1 MKCEEMIREVYFVAG
16 KLEGLS
22 LYLQRNS
29 SDAVVTSLS
38 DCVDRLE
45 LVGAHLLRCCDPTI
59 EIKGMPSDEEMDMLL
74 KPCKAVIECERH
86 FQEAF
91 GRVYPAQEDTRADQ
105 YTAGPIGLRMHG

>member
-1 MKCEEMIREVYFVAG
+1 MKYEEMIKEIYFVAG

-45 LVGAHLLRCCDPTI
+45 IIGAQLVGKCDVSL
-59 EIKGMPSDEEMDMLL
+59 EIKGMPSASEMIRYLSE
-74 KPCKAVIECERH
+74 KQVIDNERRPM
-86 FQEAF
+86 EAF
-91 GRVYPAQEDTRADQ
+91 GRVYPAPPEDASDQ
-105 YTAGPIGLRMHG
+105 

>member
-1 MKCEEMIREVYFVAG
+1 MKYEEMIKEIYFVAG

-45 LVGAHLLRCCDPTI
+45 IIGAQLLAAGAPKYT
-59 EIKGMPSDEEMDMLL
+59 IKGTIKGTISDEDMALL
-74 KPCKAVIECERH
+74 MKQKDVIADVGRPP
-86 FQEAF
+86 EAF
-91 GRVYPAQEDTRADQ
+91 GRVYAPPEDASDQ
-105 YTAGPIGLRMHG
+105 